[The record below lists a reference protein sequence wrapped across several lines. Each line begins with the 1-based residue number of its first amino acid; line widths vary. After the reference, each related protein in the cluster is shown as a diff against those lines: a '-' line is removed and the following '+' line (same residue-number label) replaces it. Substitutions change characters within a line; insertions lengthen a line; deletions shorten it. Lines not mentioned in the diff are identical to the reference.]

1 MTQYIKN
8 VKRRV
13 RVGEGPK
20 IGIDVG
26 SRIPGEHIHSLA
38 KPYHLPGQIEH
49 VEPTDSEIAIRRVG
63 PGAKL
68 PKSWPEPLPVTSM
81 PLGPSGTLQLQCRR
95 RGQICPG
102 GK

>member
-49 VEPTDSEIAIRRVG
+49 VEPTDCGNRNSQGRPRR
-63 PGAKL
+63 
-68 PKSWPEPLPVTSM
+68 
-81 PLGPSGTLQLQCRR
+81 
-95 RGQICPG
+95 QIT
-102 GK
+102 